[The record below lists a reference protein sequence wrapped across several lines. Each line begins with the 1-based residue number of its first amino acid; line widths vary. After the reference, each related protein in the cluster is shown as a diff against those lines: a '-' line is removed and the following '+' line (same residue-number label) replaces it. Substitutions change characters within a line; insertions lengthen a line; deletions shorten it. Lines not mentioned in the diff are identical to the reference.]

1 VDPVTIENRKFRRF
15 LAQDVKNGGTVTLE
29 LPVTRAPGRALYIA
43 ALLVAAGFI
52 VLLVLLRG
60 VQRRAA
66 ASTGAAMTPSAL
78 RTNALARRPAPPLH
92 ERLAQ
97 EVAALD
103 ATYARV
109 KAPSDSVT
117 RAYQQRRA
125 ELKTALA
132 EAMTDVLASAN
143 PPR

>member
-1 VDPVTIENRKFRRF
+1 
-15 LAQDVKNGGTVTLE
+15 
-29 LPVTRAPGRALYIA
+29 
-43 ALLVAAGFI
+43 
-52 VLLVLLRG
+52 
-60 VQRRAA
+60 
-66 ASTGAAMTPSAL
+66 
-78 RTNALARRPAPPLH
+78 LH